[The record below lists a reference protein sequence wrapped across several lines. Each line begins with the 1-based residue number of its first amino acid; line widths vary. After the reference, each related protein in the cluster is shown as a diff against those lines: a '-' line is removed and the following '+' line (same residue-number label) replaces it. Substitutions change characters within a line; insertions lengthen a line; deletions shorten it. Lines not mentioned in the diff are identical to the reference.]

1 MTPPRSASPGRRS
14 ANKRKSSTLESIEE
28 NETVRSSLDLYNCNK
43 LSIANAWDISLID
56 TLANLMDSP
65 HKKLSS
71 FRMAGSL
78 LQVLCKVYGLRVDS
92 IYIDACRISAGLN
105 ARTLT
110 GLPEGPPGDGE
121 ERNLSTLAKNK
132 EKLNARLDM
141 VPMQDSIFAKLNSTV
156 GSLDASDQMMHNIL
170 PSVDFEMRL
179 RPTYKFFDDT
189 EGKDELM
196 DSETLSAGAKEWPD
210 EELCN
215 AEWLHKLYNRTDDLN
230 LRPLHTG
237 YVITNPNTPNPKP
250 QSGSIS
256 EAVPS
261 YDDDAEGLD
270 NAHDIGGNRTEPS
283 VAFDMNAEC
292 EPMPDIE
299 AGPPIILDIQSND
312 LQELTAEE
320 QTVITNCRRLK
331 KTAEFIDDLRP
342 VDGVTRLDY
351 SYRPMDQISQLCAAP
366 AHWKFR
372 ITRPRT
378 TLDQTTGPKDALTVG
393 NPKKTKTA
401 AAAAAAKPRMKE
413 LHYGKGKEELFQ
425 PLDANIKQQK
435 VNYQKKCDA
444 RKLMPTKSNNEADY
458 QVSQRFGKADLVESL
473 GNDVDMDRGLHHGDA
488 DRELFDNENFTTDD
502 SVMNRMS
509 AADIEDPMD
518 MMNKDSCGD
527 MPNQSQSMHE
537 GEDTIMEISTE
548 FKGAPRQVS
557 KVIGPFAKRAKVID
571 MKNLKNSCHYLIQ
584 KQFLSSVNEASIPS
598 LPLSKEESYAKG
610 TASFQEVYRSLPDV
624 LSDET
629 KDSLCPSVAL
639 NAVLHL
645 ANDMK
650 LRLISQENLED
661 FQIRQVLDDEV

>member
-1 MTPPRSASPGRRS
+1 MTTTPSESPVRRS

-189 EGKDELM
+189 EGTDELM

-256 EAVPS
+256 EAVPL

-270 NAHDIGGNRTEPS
+270 NAHDIGGNRTELS

-320 QTVITNCRRLK
+320 QTVITNCRR
-331 KTAEFIDDLRP
+331 
-342 VDGVTRLDY
+342 
-351 SYRPMDQISQLCAAP
+351 
-366 AHWKFR
+366 
-372 ITRPRT
+372 PRT
-378 TLDQTTGPKDALTVG
+378 TLDQTTGPKDAVTVS
-393 NPKKTKTA
+393 NLKKTKTAAA

-413 LHYGKGKEELFQ
+413 LHYGKCKEDLFQ
-425 PLDANIKQQK
+425 PLDANKKQQK

-557 KVIGPFAKRAKVID
+557 KVIGPFAKRAKGID

-650 LRLISQENLED
+650 LRLIPQENLED

>member
-1 MTPPRSASPGRRS
+1 MTTPPSESPVRRS

-121 ERNLSTLAKNK
+121 GGDGAPSQQQQAAPKLKRQKRNLSTLAKNK

-141 VPMQDSIFAKLNSTV
+141 VPMQDPIFAKLNSTV
-156 GSLDASDQMMHNIL
+156 GSLDAPDRMMHNIL

-189 EGKDELM
+189 EGTDELM

-270 NAHDIGGNRTEPS
+270 NAHDIGGNRTELS

-320 QTVITNCRRLK
+320 QTVITNCRR
-331 KTAEFIDDLRP
+331 
-342 VDGVTRLDY
+342 
-351 SYRPMDQISQLCAAP
+351 
-366 AHWKFR
+366 
-372 ITRPRT
+372 PRT
-378 TLDQTTGPKDALTVG
+378 TLDQTTGPKDAVTVS
-393 NPKKTKTA
+393 NLKKTKTA

-413 LHYGKGKEELFQ
+413 VHYGKCKEDLFQ

-557 KVIGPFAKRAKVID
+557 KVIGPFAKRAKGID

-650 LRLISQENLED
+650 LRLIPQENLED

>member
-1 MTPPRSASPGRRS
+1 MTTTPSESPVRRS

-121 ERNLSTLAKNK
+121 GGDGAPSQQQQAAPKLKRQKRNLSTLAKNK

-141 VPMQDSIFAKLNSTV
+141 VPMQDPIFAKLNSTV
-156 GSLDASDQMMHNIL
+156 GSLDAPDRMMHNIL

-189 EGKDELM
+189 EGTDELM

-270 NAHDIGGNRTEPS
+270 NAHDIGGNRTELS

-320 QTVITNCRRLK
+320 QTVITNCRR
-331 KTAEFIDDLRP
+331 
-342 VDGVTRLDY
+342 
-351 SYRPMDQISQLCAAP
+351 
-366 AHWKFR
+366 
-372 ITRPRT
+372 PRT
-378 TLDQTTGPKDALTVG
+378 TLDQTTGPKDAVTVS
-393 NPKKTKTA
+393 NLKKTKTAAA

-413 LHYGKGKEELFQ
+413 LHYGKCKEDLFQ
-425 PLDANIKQQK
+425 PLDANKKQQK

-557 KVIGPFAKRAKVID
+557 KVIGPFAKRAKGID

-650 LRLISQENLED
+650 LRLIPQENLED

>member
-1 MTPPRSASPGRRS
+1 MTTPPSESPVRRS

-141 VPMQDSIFAKLNSTV
+141 VPMQDPIFAKLNSTV
-156 GSLDASDQMMHNIL
+156 GSLDASDRMMHNIL

-189 EGKDELM
+189 EGTDELM

-270 NAHDIGGNRTEPS
+270 NAHDIGGNRTELS

-320 QTVITNCRRLK
+320 QTVITNCRR
-331 KTAEFIDDLRP
+331 
-342 VDGVTRLDY
+342 
-351 SYRPMDQISQLCAAP
+351 
-366 AHWKFR
+366 
-372 ITRPRT
+372 PRT
-378 TLDQTTGPKDALTVG
+378 TLDQTTGPKDAVTVS
-393 NPKKTKTA
+393 NLKKTKTAAA

-413 LHYGKGKEELFQ
+413 LHYGKCKEDLFQ
-425 PLDANIKQQK
+425 PLDANKKQQK

-557 KVIGPFAKRAKVID
+557 KVIGPFAKRAKGID

-650 LRLISQENLED
+650 LRLIPQENLED